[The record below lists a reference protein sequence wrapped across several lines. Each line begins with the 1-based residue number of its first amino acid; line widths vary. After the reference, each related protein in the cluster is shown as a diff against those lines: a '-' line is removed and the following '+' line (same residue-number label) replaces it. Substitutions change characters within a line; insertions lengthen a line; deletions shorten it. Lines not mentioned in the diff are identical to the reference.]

1 MINSIEIPSKS
12 RYDMDAHWIFS
23 VLLHAYEA
31 TLEIE
36 FGRQKRIHLLY
47 QFSDLFY
54 GLKGEVDIF

>member
-1 MINSIEIPSKS
+1 MINSIEIPSES

-47 QFSDLFY
+47 
-54 GLKGEVDIF
+54 